1 MLSVKSL
8 SLSLVVSVIG
18 IVLYSVFYN
27 SSFVDEFIEKSFTDK
42 TRNRLQKEENMTSIF
57 QKIAQNV
64 LLKAPAGP
72 ETTFGELWKEQRSV
86 IVFFRRFG

>member
-18 IVLYSVFYN
+18 IVLYSVLYD
-27 SSFVDEFIEKSFTDK
+27 SSFVDEFIEKSLIDK
-42 TRNRLQKEENMTSIF
+42 TRNRLQEEENMTSIF

>member
-1 MLSVKSL
+1 MISVKSL

-18 IVLYSVFYN
+18 IVLYSVFYD

-42 TRNRLQKEENMTSIF
+42 TRNRLQEEENMTSIF

-72 ETTFGELWKEQRSV
+72 VSPRVYIQYL
-86 IVFFRRFG
+86 

>member
-18 IVLYSVFYN
+18 IVLYSVFYD

-42 TRNRLQKEENMTSIF
+42 TRNRLHEEENMTSIF